1 MESRRGEWNDAHSDS
16 KLTPVVLLVR
26 ALGKVLRDFPDFNAS
41 IGDDGATLVLKD
53 YVHVGVA
60 VDTPSG
66 LLVPVLRDVDKRA
79 FADIVAELA
88 ALAEK
93 ARTKGLRSEEHTAVQ
108 SLMRISYAVFCL

>member
-1 MESRRGEWNDAHSDS
+1 MYE
-16 KLTPVVLLVR
+16 
-26 ALGKVLRDFPDFNAS
+26 S
-41 IGDDGATLVLKD
+41 IGEDCATLDHKD

-93 ARTKGLRSEEHTAVQ
+93 ARTKGLSIEEMSGSSMCLS
-108 SLMRISYAVFCL
+108 SLGHNRGTGFPPFINAPAIAILGSTPHPPNEEASGRARGCMEE